1 MHTANQQPV
10 MQQVETSSETGVAA
24 FTSRVYATRER
35 INQTEEQRA
44 VSLFA
49 LVDTRSVP
57 ELRSALNRL
66 ESIPFVALWDGTD
79 LATHENVSPLLI
91 ELGLDAEDGDTAQAL
106 LKRLW
111 EFSVHGFSVTWIWS
125 FHELTT
131 VAMHLQSYC
140 EYTLPDRSTFYLH
153 FGDNRILERLRKIW
167 TTDEWSRFA
176 SVAHEIWYRQRSGES
191 VSWGSDAD
199 ASHAITAEPLVMT
212 DDQHRALLEMGYA
225 DKAAMELRGVLG
237 TNVNMFSADQLHRA
251 VADQIER
258 ATAHGITEE
267 PAVLR
272 YAAFGLLYSP
282 NFDEHPEVRKLL
294 QSARYGDVPLARALS
309 EIGAIAGAGATDGRA
324 DQ

>member
-1 MHTANQQPV
+1 
-10 MQQVETSSETGVAA
+10 
-24 FTSRVYATRER
+24 
-35 INQTEEQRA
+35 
-44 VSLFA
+44 
-49 LVDTRSVP
+49 
-57 ELRSALNRL
+57 
-66 ESIPFVALWDGTD
+66 
-79 LATHENVSPLLI
+79 
-91 ELGLDAEDGDTAQAL
+91 
-106 LKRLW
+106 
-111 EFSVHGFSVTWIWS
+111 
-125 FHELTT
+125 
-131 VAMHLQSYC
+131 MHLQSYC